1 MCNCSTGTAEL
12 FHEDIDTSARRAQI
26 VRKQNFKKK
35 EKMTDLPTRS
45 VVETPTVR
53 LHSLQTTT
61 L

>member
-1 MCNCSTGTAEL
+1 MCNCSSGTAEL
-12 FHEDIDTSARRAQI
+12 FHEEIDTSARRAQI
-26 VRKQNFKKK
+26 VRKQNLKKG
-35 EKMTDLPTRS
+35 KMTDLPTRS